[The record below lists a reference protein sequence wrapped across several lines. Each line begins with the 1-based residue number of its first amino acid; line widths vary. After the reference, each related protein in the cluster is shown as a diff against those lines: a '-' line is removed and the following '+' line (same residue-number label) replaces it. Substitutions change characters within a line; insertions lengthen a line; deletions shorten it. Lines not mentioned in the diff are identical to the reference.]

1 VLEIRDL
8 KFGYPGGFGLAVP
21 ELAIARGEKV
31 AFVGPSGSG
40 KTTLIYLAT
49 GIVRPDSGAVSMD
62 GVALAAK
69 TDVQLRDL
77 RISRVGFIFQ
87 EFELL
92 EYLATVEN
100 ILLPYLVNRS
110 LVLDAAVRERA
121 KELATSVGLGAMLER
136 RPSELSHGER
146 QRVAI
151 CRALVTRPAV
161 IVADEPTG
169 NLDRAN
175 ADSIMKLIVEQVE
188 ERGTTLIAVTHDR
201 SLLDLFDRVVDLGD
215 FATTAATEGTE
226 FTEGPSAPN
235 SALT

>member
-1 VLEIRDL
+1 MLEIRDL
-8 KFGYPGGFGLAVP
+8 RFGYPGGGFRLAVP

-49 GIVRPDSGAVSMD
+49 GIVRPASGEVSMD
-62 GVALAAK
+62 GVALAGK
-69 TDVQLRDL
+69 TDVELRNL
-77 RISRVGFIFQ
+77 RISRIGFIFQ

-92 EYLATVEN
+92 EYLGTTEN

-110 LVLDAAVRERA
+110 LVLDAGVRERA
-121 KELATSVGLGAMLER
+121 RELARSVGLGLMLER
-136 RPSELSHGER
+136 RPAELSHGER

-175 ADSIMKLIVEQVE
+175 ADVIMKLIVEQVE

-201 SLLDLFDRVVDLGD
+201 SLLGLFDRVVDLDD
-215 FATTAATEGTE
+215 FARPGKA
-226 FTEGPSAPN
+226 
-235 SALT
+235 

>member
-1 VLEIRDL
+1 MLEIRDL
-8 KFGYPGGFGLAVP
+8 RFGYPGGFGLEVS

-62 GVALAAK
+62 GVALAGK
-69 TDVQLRDL
+69 TDVELRNL

-92 EYLATVEN
+92 EYLGTVEN

-110 LVLDAAVRERA
+110 LVLDAEVRERA
-121 KELATSVGLGAMLER
+121 RELATTVGLGAMLER
-136 RPSELSHGER
+136 RPAELSHGER

-175 ADSIMKLIVEQVE
+175 ADAIMKLIVEQVA

-201 SLLDLFDRVVDLGD
+201 SLLELFDRV
-215 FATTAATEGTE
+215 
-226 FTEGPSAPN
+226 
-235 SALT
+235 

>member
-1 VLEIRDL
+1 MLEIRDL
-8 KFGYPGGFGLAVP
+8 RFGYPGGFGLEVS

-62 GVALAAK
+62 GVALAGK
-69 TDVQLRDL
+69 TDVELRNL

-92 EYLATVEN
+92 EYLGTVEN

-110 LVLDAAVRERA
+110 LVLDAEVRERA
-121 KELATSVGLGAMLER
+121 RELATTVGLGAMLER
-136 RPSELSHGER
+136 RPAELSHGER

-175 ADSIMKLIVEQVE
+175 ADAIMKLIVEQVA

-201 SLLDLFDRVVDLGD
+201 SLLELFDRVVDLGE
-215 FATTAATEGTE
+215 FA
-226 FTEGPSAPN
+226 SAG
-235 SALT
+235 SGSSKDTKR